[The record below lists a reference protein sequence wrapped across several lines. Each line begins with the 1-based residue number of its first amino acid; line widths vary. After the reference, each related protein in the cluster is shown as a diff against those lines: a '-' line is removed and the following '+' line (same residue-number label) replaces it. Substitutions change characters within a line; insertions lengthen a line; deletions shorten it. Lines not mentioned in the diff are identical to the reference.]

1 MNRGFEI
8 LPEFKDKVTKLE
20 ADLGISFIPQRAT
33 KGSSGYDIRTIE
45 DVILQP
51 GGIIMVPTGLTAK
64 MLGDEEL
71 QLRGRSGL
79 SRKGLCLAN
88 GTGTVD
94 SDYYGQHIQF
104 IYANRGSDTIELK
117 AGDRVGQG
125 IFAKYLTTDDDSP
138 LKDERVGGFGSSG
151 KS

>member
-51 GGIIMVPTGLTAK
+51 GEIIMVPTGLTAK

-71 QLRGRSGL
+71 QLRGRLTRIIMVSISSSFML
-79 SRKGLCLAN
+79 I
-88 GTGTVD
+88 VD
-94 SDYYGQHIQF
+94 QIQSNLRQE
-104 IYANRGSDTIELK
+104 IG
-117 AGDRVGQG
+117 
-125 IFAKYLTTDDDSP
+125 
-138 LKDERVGGFGSSG
+138 
-151 KS
+151 